1 MGAWSMRRAWI
12 AASLGL
18 SVGVSACGLEWPEVD
33 QVAQAKMIGLSKAKI
48 RACLGPPDWRKSISS
63 TEIWS
68 YGSGT
73 TQIEGQGFA
82 TFGNPRHARCRVNVV
97 MTNGAVSQVNYAGL
111 AGDSLDLGERCAFPV
126 SACAAP

>member
-1 MGAWSMRRAWI
+1 MRKAWI

-18 SVGVSACGLEWPEVD
+18 SIGVGACGMEWPEPD

-48 RACLGPPDWRKSISS
+48 RACLGPPDWRKSVSA

-68 YGSGT
+68 YGFGA

-82 TFGNPRHARCRVNVV
+82 TSGNPRHPRCRVNIV
-97 MTNGAVSQVNYAGL
+97 MTNGVVSQVNYAGL

-126 SACAAP
+126 AACAGP